1 MMKVFLTGATGYIG
15 TAVTDALKAAGH
27 ALTGMARNE
36 ESAKKLGIR
45 GLTVVQAEL
54 TDKET
59 ITTVAR
65 TCDAVI
71 HMAST
76 NDANMATSDRATVEA
91 ILDALS
97 GSGKPFIYTSGVW
110 VLGQTGAAPAD
121 EATPASSP
129 LALVAWRPAHEQL
142 ALTAKAMKGMVL
154 RPGIV
159 YGRGGGIPAMWVAAA
174 AAGAVRYVGKG
185 DQQWT
190 TVHVDDLAD
199 LYVKALAKPAAGA
212 VWHGISGQV
221 EARKLAEAA
230 AKSGGKNATV
240 GSLPLEEAR
249 KTMGPFADALA
260 ASQVISAEKTKQALG
275 WKPSR
280 PGILEDVK
288 SGSYVKAEA

>member
-1 MMKVFLTGATGYIG
+1 MMKVFLTGATGFIG
-15 TAVTDALKAAGH
+15 TAVTEALKAAGH

-36 ESAKKLGIR
+36 ESAKKLGNR
-45 GLTVVQAEL
+45 GMTVVQAEL

-71 HMAST
+71 HMAAT

-110 VLGQTGAAPAD
+110 VLGQTAAAD
-121 EATPASSP
+121 ETTPPSP
-129 LALVAWRPAHEQL
+129 LPIVAWRPAHETL

-174 AAGAVRYVGKG
+174 RAGAVQYVGKG
-185 DQQWT
+185 DQQWP
-190 TVHVDDLAD
+190 TVHVEDLAD

-221 EARKLAEAA
+221 EVRKLAEAA
-230 AKSGGKNATV
+230 AKAGGKNATV
-240 GSLPLEEAR
+240 SSLPLEEAR
-249 KTMGPFADALA
+249 KMMGPFADALA
-260 ASQVISAEKTKQALG
+260 ANQVISSEQTKKALG

-280 PGILEDVK
+280 PGILEDV
-288 SGSYVKAEA
+288 SQGSYVLP

>member
-1 MMKVFLTGATGYIG
+1 MKVFLTGATGYIG
-15 TAVTDALKAAGH
+15 TAVGEALKAAGH

-36 ESAKKLGIR
+36 ESAKKLGNR
-45 GLTVVQAEL
+45 GMTVVQAEL

-71 HMAST
+71 HMAAS
-76 NDANMATSDRATVEA
+76 NDANMPTSDRATVEA

-110 VLGQTGAAPAD
+110 VLGQTDAGD
-121 EATPASSP
+121 EATPPSP
-129 LALVAWRPAHEQL
+129 LPIVAWRPAHETL

-159 YGRGGGIPAMWVAAA
+159 YGRGGGIPAMWVTAAR
-174 AAGAVRYVGKG
+174 AGTVQYVGKG
-185 DQQWT
+185 DQQWP
-190 TVHVDDLAD
+190 TVHVEDLAD

-212 VWHGISGQV
+212 IWHGISGQV
-221 EARKLAEAA
+221 EVRKLAEAA
-230 AKSGGKNATV
+230 AQAGGKNATV
-240 GSLPLEEAR
+240 SSLPLEEAR
-249 KTMGPFADALA
+249 KMMGPFADALA
-260 ASQVISAEKTKQALG
+260 VNQIISAEKTKKTLG

-280 PGILEDVK
+280 PGILEDV
-288 SGSYVKAEA
+288 SQGSYV

>member
-1 MMKVFLTGATGYIG
+1 MKVFLTGATGYIG
-15 TAVTDALKAAGH
+15 TAVGEALKAAGH

-36 ESAKKLGIR
+36 ESAKKLGNR
-45 GLTVVQAEL
+45 GMTVVQAEL

-71 HMAST
+71 HMAAS

-110 VLGQTGAAPAD
+110 VLGQTGAAD
-121 EATPASSP
+121 ETTPTSP
-129 LALVAWRPAHEQL
+129 LPIVAWRPAHETL

-174 AAGAVRYVGKG
+174 RAGAVQYVGKG
-185 DQQWT
+185 DQQWP
-190 TVHVDDLAD
+190 TVHVEDLAD
-199 LYVKALAKPAAGA
+199 LYLKALAKPAAGA
-212 VWHGISGQV
+212 IWHGISGQV
-221 EARKLAEAA
+221 EVRKLAEAA
-230 AKSGGKNATV
+230 AKAGGKNATV
-240 GSLPLEEAR
+240 SSLPLEEAR
-249 KTMGPFADALA
+249 KAMGPFADALA
-260 ASQVISAEKTKQALG
+260 VNQIISAEKTKQTLG

-280 PGILEDVK
+280 PGILEDV
-288 SGSYVKAEA
+288 SQGSYV

>member
-15 TAVTDALKAAGH
+15 TAVTEALKAAGH

-36 ESAKKLGIR
+36 ESAKKLGGR

-71 HMAST
+71 HMAAS
-76 NDANMATSDRATVEA
+76 NDANMPASDRATVEA

-110 VLGQTGAAPAD
+110 VMGQTGATPLD
-121 EATPASSP
+121 ESSP
-129 LALVAWRPAHEQL
+129 TSPLPIVAWRPAHETL

-174 AAGAVRYVGKG
+174 REGEVRYVGAG
-185 DQQWT
+185 TQQWP
-190 TVHVDDLAD
+190 TVHVEDLAD
-199 LYVKALAKPAAGA
+199 LYVKALSKPASGA

-221 EARKLAEAA
+221 EVRKLAEAA
-230 AKSGGKNATV
+230 AKAGGKGAKV
-240 GSLPLEEAR
+240 SSIPLEDAR
-249 KTMGPFADALA
+249 KAMGPFADSLA
-260 ASQVISAEKTKQALG
+260 ANQIISSEKTKKALG

-280 PGILEDVK
+280 AGILEDVGE
-288 SGSYVKAEA
+288 GSYAQA

>member
-1 MMKVFLTGATGYIG
+1 MKVFLTGATGYIG

-71 HMAST
+71 HMAAT

-97 GSGKPFIYTSGVW
+97 GANKPFIYTSGVW
-110 VLGQTGAAPAD
+110 VLGQTGANPAD
-121 EATPASSP
+121 ESSP
-129 LALVAWRPAHEQL
+129 TSPLDIVAWRPAHETL

-159 YGRGGGIPAMWVAAA
+159 YGRGGGIPAMWVAAGRE
-174 AAGAVRYVGKG
+174 GAVQFVGTG
-185 DQQWT
+185 NQQWP
-190 TVHVDDLAD
+190 TVHVEDLAD

-230 AKSGGKNATV
+230 AKAGGKGAKV
-240 GSLPLEEAR
+240 SALSVEEAR

-260 ASQVISAEKTKQALG
+260 ANQIISSEKTKQALG
-275 WKPSR
+275 WKPTR
-280 PGILEDVK
+280 PGILEDVAA
-288 SGSYVKAEA
+288 GSYVQA

>member
-1 MMKVFLTGATGYIG
+1 MKVFLTGATGYIG
-15 TAVTDALKAAGH
+15 TAVSEALKAAGH
-27 ALTGMARNE
+27 SLTGMARNE
-36 ESAKKLGIR
+36 ESAKKLGNR

-71 HMAST
+71 HMAAS
-76 NDANMATSDRATVEA
+76 NDANMPASDRATVEA

-110 VLGQTGAAPAD
+110 VLGKTG
-121 EATPASSP
+121 ATPANEASPTSP
-129 LALVAWRPAHEQL
+129 LAIVAWRPAHETL

-159 YGRGGGIPAMWVAAA
+159 YGRAGGIPAMWVASARE
-174 AAGAVRYVGKG
+174 GAVRYVGKG
-185 DQQWT
+185 DQQWP
-190 TVHVDDLAD
+190 TVHVEDLAD

-221 EARKLAEAA
+221 EVRKLAEAA
-230 AKSGGKNATV
+230 AKAGGKNAKV
-240 GSLPLEEAR
+240 SGIPLEEAA
-249 KTMGPFADALA
+249 KTMGPFAEALA
-260 ASQVISAEKTKQALG
+260 ANQIVSSDKTKQALG

-280 PGILEDVK
+280 PGILEDVAE
-288 SGSYVKAEA
+288 GSYAQA

>member
-1 MMKVFLTGATGYIG
+1 MMKVFLTGATGFIG

-36 ESAKKLGIR
+36 ESAKKLGVR

-71 HMAST
+71 HMAAT

-110 VLGQTGAAPAD
+110 VLGPTAAAD
-121 EATPASSP
+121 ETTPPSP
-129 LALVAWRPAHEQL
+129 LPIVAWRPAHETL

-174 AAGAVRYVGKG
+174 RAGAVQYVGKG
-185 DQQWT
+185 DQQWP
-190 TVHVDDLAD
+190 TVHVEDLAD
-199 LYVKALAKPAAGA
+199 LYLKALAKPSAGA
-212 VWHGISGQV
+212 VWHGISGQAEV
-221 EARKLAEAA
+221 RKLAEAA
-230 AKSGGKNATV
+230 AKAGGKNATV
-240 GSLPLEEAR
+240 SSLPLEEAR
-249 KTMGPFADALA
+249 KMMGPFADALA
-260 ASQVISAEKTKQALG
+260 ANQVISSEQTKKALG

-280 PGILEDVK
+280 PGILEDV
-288 SGSYVKAEA
+288 SQGSYVLP

>member
-1 MMKVFLTGATGYIG
+1 MKVFLTGATGYIG
-15 TAVTDALKAAGH
+15 TAVAEALKAAGH

-36 ESAKKLGIR
+36 ESAKKLGNR
-45 GLTVVQAEL
+45 GMTVVQAEL

-71 HMAST
+71 HMAAS
-76 NDANMATSDRATVEA
+76 NDANMPAGDRATVEA

-97 GSGKPFIYTSGVW
+97 GANKPFIYTSGVW
-110 VLGQTGAAPAD
+110 VLGQTGATAAD
-121 EATPASSP
+121 EATPASNP
-129 LALVAWRPAHEQL
+129 LPIVAWRPAHEQL

-159 YGRGGGIPAMWVAAA
+159 YGRGGGIPAMWVAS
-174 AAGAVRYVGKG
+174 AGAGSVQYVGKG
-185 DQQWT
+185 DQQWP
-190 TVHVDDLAD
+190 TVHVEDLAD
-199 LYVKALAKPAAGA
+199 LYVKALAKPVAGA

-221 EARKLAEAA
+221 EVRKLAEAA
-230 AKSGGKNATV
+230 ATSGGMKAKAA
-240 GSLPLEEAR
+240 SMPLEEAR
-249 KTMGPFADALA
+249 KAMGPFADALA
-260 ASQVISAEKTKQALG
+260 VNQVIAAEKTKQALG

-288 SGSYVKAEA
+288 SGSYVKA

>member
-1 MMKVFLTGATGYIG
+1 MKVFLTGATGYIG
-15 TAVTDALKAAGH
+15 MAVTDALKAAGH

-36 ESAKKLGIR
+36 ESAKKLGTR

-76 NDANMATSDRATVEA
+76 NDANTASSDRATVEA

-97 GSGKPFIYTSGVW
+97 GSGIPFIYTSGVW
-110 VLGQTGAAPAD
+110 VLGQTSAAPAD
-121 EATPASSP
+121 EASPTDSP
-129 LALVAWRPAHEQL
+129 LAIVAWRPAHEQL
-142 ALTAKAMKGMVL
+142 VLTAKAMKGMVL

-174 AAGAVRYVGKG
+174 GAGTVQYVGKG
-185 DQQWT
+185 DQQWPI
-190 TVHVDDLAD
+190 VHVEDLAD

-212 VWHGISGQV
+212 VWHGVSGQV
-221 EARKLAEAA
+221 EVRKLAEAA
-230 AKSGGKNATV
+230 AQSGGKKAAV
-240 GSLPLEEAR
+240 ASLPLEEAR
-249 KTMGPFADALA
+249 KAMGLFADALA
-260 ASQVISAEKTKQALG
+260 ANQVIAAEKTKQALG

-288 SGSYVKAEA
+288 SGSYVKA

>member
-1 MMKVFLTGATGYIG
+1 
-15 TAVTDALKAAGH
+15 
-27 ALTGMARNE
+27 MARNE

-71 HMAST
+71 HMAAT
-76 NDANMATSDRATVEA
+76 NDANMAASDRATIEA
-91 ILDALS
+91 IMDAFS
-97 GSGKPFIYTSGVW
+97 GAGKPFIYTSGVW
-110 VLGQTGAAPAD
+110 VLGQTGATPAD

-129 LALVAWRPAHEQL
+129 LPIVAWRPAHEQMV
-142 ALTAKAMKGMVL
+142 LTAKAMKGMVL

-174 AAGAVRYVGKG
+174 GAGSVQYIGKG

-190 TVHVDDLAD
+190 TVHVEDLAD
-199 LYVKALAKPAAGA
+199 LYLKALAKPAAGA
-212 VWHGISGQV
+212 IWHGISGQV
-221 EARKLAEAA
+221 EVRKLAEAA
-230 AKSGGKNATV
+230 AKSGGKKATV
-240 GSLPLEEAR
+240 SSLPLEEAR
-249 KTMGPFADALA
+249 KTMGPFAEALA
-260 ASQVISAEKTKQALG
+260 ASQVITAEKTKQALG

-280 PGILEDVK
+280 PGILEDVAQ
-288 SGSYVKAEA
+288 GSYAKAEA

>member
-1 MMKVFLTGATGYIG
+1 MKVFLTGATGYIG
-15 TAVTDALKAAGH
+15 TAVAEALKAAGH

-36 ESAKKLGIR
+36 ESAKKLGGR

-71 HMAST
+71 HMAAS
-76 NDANMATSDRATVEA
+76 NDANMPTSDRATVEA

-110 VLGQTGAAPAD
+110 VLGQTGATPAD
-121 EATPASSP
+121 EDTPAASP
-129 LALVAWRPAHEQL
+129 LSIVAWRPAHETL

-174 AAGAVRYVGKG
+174 RAGAVQYVGKG
-185 DQQWT
+185 NQQWP
-190 TVHVDDLAD
+190 TVHVEDLAD
-199 LYVKALAKPAAGA
+199 LYVKALTKPAAGA

-221 EARKLAEAA
+221 EVRKLAEAA
-230 AKSGGKNATV
+230 AQAAGKNATV
-240 GSLPLEEAR
+240 SSLPLEEAR

-260 ASQVISAEKTKQALG
+260 VNQIVSAEKTKKTLG

-280 PGILEDVK
+280 PGILEDV
-288 SGSYVKAEA
+288 SQGSYV